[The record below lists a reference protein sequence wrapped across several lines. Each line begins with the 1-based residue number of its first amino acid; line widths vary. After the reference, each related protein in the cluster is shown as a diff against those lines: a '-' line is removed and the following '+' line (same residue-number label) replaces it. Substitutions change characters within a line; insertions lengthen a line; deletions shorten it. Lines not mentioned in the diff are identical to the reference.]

1 MSLRHILLGMLS
13 EPHSGYDLKKQFD
26 QSLRNFWRAELSQI
40 YPLLQRME
48 NDGLLASRDAESDI
62 GPTRR
67 VYRRT
72 AKGRRELHEWLNA
85 GPVVG
90 VERIEYLAQTFFL
103 AQLDSPDGAIAFM
116 ESLRD
121 YLAERFE
128 HLENV
133 EKSWRSD
140 DPRYPDALPDEDF
153 YPQLTLDLGIARMRA
168 SLDWCDRSIA
178 RMTERRKAASKKP
191 RAVSSGG

>member
-1 MSLRHILLGMLS
+1 MSLKHILLGLLA

-48 NDGLLASRDAESDI
+48 NDGLLSSRDAESDI

-72 AKGRRELHEWLNA
+72 ARGRRELHEWLNA

-90 VERIEYLAQTFFL
+90 VERIEYLAQTYFL
-103 AQLDSPDGAIAFM
+103 DQLDAPEAAVAFM

-121 YLAERFE
+121 YAEERLR
-128 HLENV
+128 HLEGV
-133 EKSWRSD
+133 EAGWRAD
-140 DPRYPDALPDEDF
+140 DPRYPDALPNEDF
-153 YPQLTLDLGIARMRA
+153 YPQLTLDLGLQRMRA
-168 SLDWCDRSIA
+168 TLEWCERSIQRINVRGKAVA
-178 RMTERRKAASKKP
+178 RKP
-191 RAVSSGG
+191 RAVSGGD

>member
-1 MSLRHILLGMLS
+1 MSLKHILLGMLA

-48 NDGLLASRDAESDI
+48 NDGLLSSRDAASEI

-103 AQLDSPDGAIAFM
+103 AQLDTPDEAIAFM

-121 YLAERFE
+121 YVAERLE

-133 EKSWRSD
+133 ERGWSAD

-153 YPQLTLDLGIARMRA
+153 YPQLTLDLGIARMRGT
-168 SLDWCDRSIA
+168 LDWCERAIERINA
-178 RMTERRKAASKKP
+178 RRTAESRKP
-191 RAVSSGG
+191 RAVSVSS

>member
-1 MSLRHILLGMLS
+1 MSLKHILLGMLA

-40 YPLLQRME
+40 YPLLQRMQ
-48 NDGLLASRDAESDI
+48 NDGLLSSRDAESDI

-72 AKGRRELHEWLNA
+72 AKGRRELHDWLNA

-90 VERIEYLAQTFFL
+90 VERIEYLAQTYFL
-103 AQLDSPDGAIAFM
+103 AQLDTPDEAIAFM

-121 YLAERFE
+121 YVAERLE
-128 HLENV
+128 HLQHV
-133 EKSWRSD
+133 EKGWRGD

-153 YPQLTLDLGIARMRA
+153 YPQLTLDLGIARMRGT
-168 SLDWCDRSIA
+168 LEWCERSIA
-178 RMTERRKAASKKP
+178 RIRARRKAGSRRP
-191 RAVSSGG
+191 RAVAGGS